1 MLIPVPSG
9 MAYDEVLAQRLRDAL
24 EGEPQLTEKKMF
36 GGVGFMIGGN
46 MAGAA
51 SSSGDLM
58 VRVDPT
64 QGREWVDGVDVR
76 PMEMG
81 GRRMDGWLFVAIDTV
96 ASDDALREWV
106 DRGAGY
112 ARSLPPKQK

>member
-1 MLIPVPSG
+1 

-24 EGEPQLTEKKMF
+24 EGEPLLTERKMF

-46 MAGAA
+46 MAVAA

-58 VRVDPT
+58 VRVDPA
-64 QGREWVDGVDVR
+64 QGKEWIDGTDVR

-81 GRRMDGWLFVAIDTV
+81 GRRMNGWLFVAIDTV
-96 ASDDALREWV
+96 ASDDALQLWI

-112 ARSLPPKQK
+112 ARSLPPKK

>member
-1 MLIPVPSG
+1 

-24 EGEPQLTEKKMF
+24 EGEPLLTEKKMF
-36 GGVGFMIGGN
+36 GGVGFMVGGN
-46 MAGAA
+46 MAVAA

-58 VRVDPT
+58 VRVDPA

-81 GRRMDGWLFVAIDTV
+81 GRTMNGWLFVAIDTV
-96 ASDDALREWV
+96 ASDEALQTWV